1 MDAQFWIYIIIGVI
15 YFLSR
20 LLKKPEQ
27 TPGETPDSHPTE
39 KRVPRPGGQSSGEQ
53 PRPLT
58 FEELLREITE
68 AKQTEK
74 RRPEREVVP
83 QYESYEKDPGAEAR
97 SLEEVDFNEADRSV
111 KWKPYEEV
119 PAASA
124 QRRSLEETMR
134 LEDTVVD
141 FRKFDVFENK
151 DQKRQLDDYIR
162 LMRNPVTLKQAVVLS
177 EILKTK
183 F

>member
-1 MDAQFWIYIIIGVI
+1 MDAQVWIYIIIGVI

-27 TPGETPDSHPTE
+27 APGEAPEMQPGE
-39 KRVPRPGGQSSGEQ
+39 KRIPRPGGQPVTEQ

-68 AKQTEK
+68 GKQTQQ
-74 RRPEREVVP
+74 RQPEREVVP
-83 QYESYEKDPGAEAR
+83 QYERYEKDPGDEAR
-97 SLEEVDFNEADRSV
+97 SLEEVDFNEADRAV

-119 PAASA
+119 PARLAD
-124 QRRSLEETMR
+124 RRSLEETMR
-134 LEDTVVD
+134 LEDTIVD

-151 DQKRQLDDYIR
+151 NQNRLLDDYIR
-162 LMRNPVTLKQAVVLS
+162 LMRNPVSLKQAVVLS

>member
-1 MDAQFWIYIIIGVI
+1 MDAQVWIYIIIGVI

-27 TPGETPDSHPTE
+27 APGEVPEPQNRE
-39 KRVPRPGGQSSGEQ
+39 RRIPRPPGQPATDQ

-68 AKQTEK
+68 GKQVQQ
-74 RRPEREVVP
+74 RQPEREVVTE
-83 QYESYEKDPGAEAR
+83 YKSYEKDLGEEAR
-97 SLEEVDFNEADRSV
+97 SLEDVDFNEADRAE

-119 PAASA
+119 PARS
-124 QRRSLEETMR
+124 QERKSLEETMR

-141 FRKFDVFENK
+141 FRRFQAFEKKNQRK
-151 DQKRQLDDYIR
+151 LLDDYSR
-162 LMRNPVTLKQAVVLS
+162 LLRNPVTLKQAVVLS